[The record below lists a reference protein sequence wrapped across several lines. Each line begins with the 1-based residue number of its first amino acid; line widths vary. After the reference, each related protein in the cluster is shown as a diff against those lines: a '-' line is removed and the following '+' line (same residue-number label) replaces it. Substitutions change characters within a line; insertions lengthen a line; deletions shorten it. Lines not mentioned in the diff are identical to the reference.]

1 MSPICR
7 LSNTCSARVVKIS
20 TPLNETAVRNALL
33 RILVEGGVKPK
44 DNWITVRLVHGSG
57 PWAGMFIVVL
67 AYPIAR
73 TELTR
78 TLRQITGGR
87 AEKETVGVW
96 VLTQLEARKL
106 CAGML
111 NDAQQE
117 PFRIF

>member
-1 MSPICR
+1 MSPICG
-7 LSNTCSARVVKIS
+7 LSNTGSAHVVKIS
-20 TPLNETAVRNALL
+20 TPLNETTVRNALL
-33 RILVEGGVKPK
+33 RILLERGLRPQ
-44 DNWITVRLVHGSG
+44 DDWITVRTVHGSG
-57 PWAGMFIVVL
+57 PWAGMVIVVL
-67 AYPIAR
+67 AYPVAR

-106 CAGML
+106 CAVMF

-117 PFRIF
+117 PIRIF